1 MNHPGLARK
10 QFFMDD
16 GLLYGTPEA
25 VKWCL
30 DLIEKLEP
38 ISGLKLKWAKI
49 SVHAPN
55 TVSAQLCRT
64 LLPRIK
70 VIEDKE
76 MNFVY
81 LKSPKLLTSLWRV
94 IWRRN

>member
-1 MNHPGLARK
+1 
-10 QFFMDD
+10 MDD

-38 ISGLKLKWAKI
+38 ISGLKLKWVKM

-55 TVSAQLCRT
+55 AMSAQLCRI
-64 LLPRIK
+64 LIPSVK

-81 LKSPKLLTSLWRV
+81 LPKMSNWFRQICGELFGGE
-94 IWRRN
+94 IE